1 MLLYIRLLSE
11 SFSFALNAL
20 RNNKLRTLLSLL
32 GVTIGI
38 FSIIAVLAAV
48 DSMDK
53 KIKEDL
59 SDMDMN
65 TIYLMNF
72 SFGPSEVP
80 RWKRDQ
86 FPKVT
91 YEEFEFL
98 KKSVP
103 SIDKISFNF
112 FARNESVK
120 FESKTVNSIRV
131 KPSTEDFFDIEPIK
145 IETGRLF
152 NAAESN
158 SGSPVIVIG
167 NEVAKGLFDTSDPIG
182 KKIRLYGQKLT
193 VIGVLKKQGQGMF
206 GDSNDVGVFF
216 PVNFLRRMYGDDND
230 ALRAAI
236 LIKPEKGID
245 IEEFKAEVSQKL
257 RVHRGV
263 KTGEIDNF
271 FMNVLS
277 GFTDFID
284 NIVGQMNAIGWGI
297 SAFSLLVGGF
307 GLCGIPENL
316 ISALR
321 DKGSNGLTV
330 VSNNAG
336 VDDFGLGLLL
346 RTRQIKRMISSYVGE
361 NKEFERQLLSGELE
375 VELIPQGTLAERCR
389 AAGAGIPAFFTPAGV
404 GTEVAEGKEVRVFDG
419 KTYLLEHAFQSDFA
433 LVKAWKGDR
442 YGNLIFKDTA
452 RNFNPMMAMAGK
464 ITIAEV
470 EELVPLGQL
479 DPNEVH
485 VAGIFVHRIFQG
497 SNYEKRIEQRT
508 VRPKS

>member
-1 MLLYIRLLSE
+1 MLLYLRLLSE
-11 SFSFALNAL
+11 SFSFAINAL

-80 RWKRDQ
+80 RWKREQ

-91 YEEFEFL
+91 YDEFEFL

-103 SIDKISFNF
+103 SIEKISFNF

-120 FESKTVNSIRV
+120 YESNTVNSIRM
-131 KPSTEDFFDIEPIK
+131 KPSTDEFFDIEPIK

-152 NAAESN
+152 NEAESN

-167 NEVAKGLFDTSDPIG
+167 SEVAKGLFENSDPIG

-206 GDSNDVGVFF
+206 GDSNDVAVFF
-216 PVNFLRRMYGDDND
+216 PVNFLRRMYGDEND

-236 LIKPEKGID
+236 LIKPEKGVD
-245 IEEFKAEVSQKL
+245 IEEFKAELSQKL
-257 RVHRGV
+257 RAFRGV
-263 KTGEIDNF
+263 KTGDIDNF
-271 FMNVLS
+271 FLNVLS

-284 NIVGQMNAIGWGI
+284 NIIGQMNMIGWII

-307 GLCGIPENL
+307 GIANIMFVSVKERTNL
-316 ISALR
+316 IGIQKALGAKNKFILFQFLFEAVILSLIGGIVGMFLVWIIALILSSAL
-321 DKGSNGLTV
+321 DFEFVLSASNMLLGSGL
-330 VSNNAG
+330 AA
-336 VDDFGLGLLL
+336 FIGL
-346 RTRQIKRMISSYVGE
+346 ISG
-361 NKEFERQLLSGELE
+361 
-375 VELIPQGTLAERCR
+375 I
-389 AAGAGIPAFFTPAGV
+389 IPAISAS
-404 GTEVAEGKEVRVFDG
+404 K
-419 KTYLLEHAFQSDFA
+419 
-433 LVKAWKGDR
+433 
-442 YGNLIFKDTA
+442 
-452 RNFNPMMAMAGK
+452 
-464 ITIAEV
+464 
-470 EELVPLGQL
+470 L
-479 DPNEVH
+479 DPVE
-485 VAGIFVHRIFQG
+485 AIRSGM
-497 SNYEKRIEQRT
+497 
-508 VRPKS
+508 

>member
-1 MLLYIRLLSE
+1 MLLYLRLLSE
-11 SFSFALNAL
+11 SFSFAINAL

-80 RWKRDQ
+80 RWKREQ
-86 FPKVT
+86 FPKVS
-91 YEEFEFL
+91 YDEFEYL

-103 SIDKISFNF
+103 SIEKISFNF

-120 FESKTVNSIRV
+120 YESNTVNSIRM
-131 KPSTEDFFDIEPIK
+131 KPSTDEFFDIEPIK

-152 NAAESN
+152 NEAESN

-167 NEVAKGLFDTSDPIG
+167 SEVAKGLFENSDPIG

-206 GDSNDVGVFF
+206 GDSNDVAVFF
-216 PVNFLRRMYGDDND
+216 PVNFLRRMYGDEND

-236 LIKPEKGID
+236 LIKPEKGVD
-245 IEEFKAEVSQKL
+245 IEEFKAELSQKL
-257 RVHRGV
+257 RAFRGV
-263 KTGEIDNF
+263 KTGDIDNF
-271 FMNVLS
+271 FLNVLS

-284 NIVGQMNAIGWGI
+284 NIIGQMNMIGWII

-307 GLCGIPENL
+307 GIANIMFVSVKERTNL
-316 ISALR
+316 IGIQKALGAKNKFILFQFLFEAVILSLIGGIVGMFLVWIIALILSSAL
-321 DKGSNGLTV
+321 DFEFVLSASNMLLGSGL
-330 VSNNAG
+330 AA
-336 VDDFGLGLLL
+336 FIGL
-346 RTRQIKRMISSYVGE
+346 ISG
-361 NKEFERQLLSGELE
+361 
-375 VELIPQGTLAERCR
+375 I
-389 AAGAGIPAFFTPAGV
+389 IPAISAS
-404 GTEVAEGKEVRVFDG
+404 K
-419 KTYLLEHAFQSDFA
+419 
-433 LVKAWKGDR
+433 
-442 YGNLIFKDTA
+442 
-452 RNFNPMMAMAGK
+452 
-464 ITIAEV
+464 
-470 EELVPLGQL
+470 L
-479 DPNEVH
+479 DPVE
-485 VAGIFVHRIFQG
+485 AIRSGM
-497 SNYEKRIEQRT
+497 
-508 VRPKS
+508 